1 MHATARTRDAKD
13 NSNTKTET
21 ADKLAIHDTSLQTW
35 KWNEIH
41 EEMYAQ
47 ISKSQIFI
55 TFHYWRT
62 LLQDIPHQSHI
73 IAIFTRH
80 SLGLAYWFPSFIT
93 NDARKLR
100 QATINVTI
108 LFSLFN

>member
-1 MHATARTRDAKD
+1 MHATARTIDAKD

-21 ADKLAIHDTSLQTW
+21 ADKPAIHDTSLQTW
-35 KWNEIH
+35 KWNEVH

-47 ISKSQIFI
+47 ISKTQIFI

-62 LLQDIPHQSHI
+62 LLQDIPHQSHRV
-73 IAIFTRH
+73 AIFTRH
-80 SLGLAYWFPSFIT
+80 SLRLAYWFPSFII
-93 NDARKLR
+93 NDKLR